1 MFFKFNKGKGV
12 VAKTITGMKPKTK
25 FSEATQTF
33 KKKVE
38 AIDKGLDKG
47 IKDFK
52 TDNPKRL
59 VTDDQMTKVRSDK
72 KKELVGKETK
82 EFLREKKRK
91 GGRIGFSKG
100 TGRSGVP
107 AMDIKS
113 TPTKKLSEKQ
123 KKIAMLAG
131 DPRKI
136 DKPDF
141 AKLRSK
147 SKKKVI

>member
-1 MFFKFNKGKGV
+1 MTSKYFRTGYQFLKSGLGGTKKSDQIKKANKTLKSLEE
-12 VAKTITGMKPKTK
+12 TM
-25 FSEATQTF
+25 ATN
-33 KKKVE
+33 KMSPELKERGEK
-38 AIDKGLDKG
+38 L
-47 IKDFK
+47 
-52 TDNPKRL
+52 
-59 VTDDQMTKVRSDK
+59 
-72 KKELVGKETK
+72 KKEVKQTQKEIYKAPSTK
-82 EFLREKKRK
+82 GFKK
-91 GGRIGFSKG
+91 GGRIGFKKG

-147 SKKKVI
+147 NKKKVI

>member
-1 MFFKFNKGKGV
+1 MTSKYFRTGYQFLTSGLGGTKKADQIKKANQTLKSLEETMATNKMSPELKERGEK
-12 VAKTITGMKPKTK
+12 
-25 FSEATQTF
+25 
-33 KKKVE
+33 
-38 AIDKGLDKG
+38 L
-47 IKDFK
+47 
-52 TDNPKRL
+52 
-59 VTDDQMTKVRSDK
+59 
-72 KKELVGKETK
+72 KKEVKQTQKEIYKAPSTK
-82 EFLREKKRK
+82 GFKK

>member
-1 MFFKFNKGKGV
+1 MTSKYFRTGYQFLKSGLGGTKKADQIKKANKTLKSLEE
-12 VAKTITGMKPKTK
+12 TM
-25 FSEATQTF
+25 ATN
-33 KKKVE
+33 KMSPELKERGEK
-38 AIDKGLDKG
+38 L
-47 IKDFK
+47 
-52 TDNPKRL
+52 
-59 VTDDQMTKVRSDK
+59 
-72 KKELVGKETK
+72 KKEVKQTQKEIYKAPSTK
-82 EFLREKKRK
+82 GFKK

-147 SKKKVI
+147 NKKKVI

>member
-1 MFFKFNKGKGV
+1 MTSKYFRTGYQFLKSGLGGTKKADQIKKANKTLKSLEE
-12 VAKTITGMKPKTK
+12 TM
-25 FSEATQTF
+25 ATN
-33 KKKVE
+33 KMSPELKERGEK
-38 AIDKGLDKG
+38 L
-47 IKDFK
+47 
-52 TDNPKRL
+52 
-59 VTDDQMTKVRSDK
+59 
-72 KKELVGKETK
+72 KKEVKQTQKEIYKAPSTK
-82 EFLREKKRK
+82 GFKK

-131 DPRKI
+131 DPKRI

-147 SKKKVI
+147 NKKKVI